1 MKILIMSDIHGNEEA
16 LNAVLNKAADYEI
29 DACFLLG
36 DVIDYGM
43 HSNEVIVRLKS
54 LPYPIICNIR
64 GNHEDAVIA
73 DHYDAFSSERGR
85 QSAKYTKSI
94 LNEDSWK
101 YIQNEMAATGMIEF
115 ECANKKCLAIH
126 GSLRDQYWKSIDI
139 DNDFYDYCA
148 YDYVFSGHS
157 HMPHFVEKYYPYEDT
172 RRRNKKKI
180 IFINPGSVG
189 QPRNHNPMAQFAVLD
204 MHTEAILFDKAE
216 YDIAKEQLAFA
227 GQIDKFYRDRL
238 EAGV

>member
-1 MKILIMSDIHGNEEA
+1 MSDIHGNEEA

-94 LNEDSWK
+94 LNADSWK
-101 YIQNEMAATGMIEF
+101 YIQNKMAATGMIEF

-126 GSLRDQYWKSIDI
+126 GSLRDQYWKSIDT